1 MASIAVGTSNLL
13 SYSVLSLTP
22 TVVGVISV
30 LTFKI
35 YNVVY
40 YHIVILLFHMLYRL

>member
-1 MASIAVGTSNLL
+1 MAGVAVGTSNLL

-22 TVVGVISV
+22 TIVGVISI

-35 YNVVY
+35 DYVINNFIVV
-40 YHIVILLFHMLYRL
+40 

>member
-1 MASIAVGTSNLL
+1 MAGIAVGTSNLL

-22 TVVGVISV
+22 TIVGVISI

-35 YNVVY
+35 DYVINNFIVV
-40 YHIVILLFHMLYRL
+40 

>member
-1 MASIAVGTSNLL
+1 MASIAVGTSNLF

-22 TVVGVISV
+22 TIVGVISI

-35 YNVVY
+35 DYVVNDF
-40 YHIVILLFHMLYRL
+40 IVV

>member
-22 TVVGVISV
+22 TVVGVISI

-35 YNVVY
+35 DYVVNDF
-40 YHIVILLFHMLYRL
+40 IVV